1 MGKSQLK
8 IGGRI
13 PCPVCDKAK
22 AKIVWI
28 SKDGKAVG
36 VYCEGSHPC
45 KGAGY
50 NARIVWRTKTVTIVE
65 LNEKENSSI
74 QH

>member
-1 MGKSQLK
+1 MRLLRKKTEKQLK
-8 IGGRI
+8 IGDRI
-13 PCPVCDKAK
+13 PCPVCDKAN

-36 VYCEGSHPC
+36 IYCEAAHPC

-50 NARIVWRTKTVTIVE
+50 NARTVWRTKTVTIME
-65 LNEKENSSI
+65 LEDEI
-74 QH
+74 